1 MEPGGMQEM
10 TGAAT
15 TAAAV
20 GLVGCH
26 SCNLLSKAVS
36 TGKRAEIMCP
46 RCGATLHARKPNSI
60 ARTWALVIAAYICYI
75 PANLLPM
82 MAVTSFGNTQE
93 DTIMS
98 GVIYFLLH
106 GDWPI
111 GLVIFVASVV
121 VPLAKLF
128 TLTYLLIS
136 VQRKSQWRPRDRARL
151 YRMTEAVG
159 RWSMTD
165 IYVVTILV
173 ALVSLGNLATIEA
186 RLGAIF
192 FGGVVIITIFAA
204 MSFDPRQIWDNI
216 EPIHDKPA
224 S

>member
-1 MEPGGMQEM
+1 M
-10 TGAAT
+10 TVVAK
-15 TAAAV
+15 TAAAA
-20 GLVGCH
+20 GLVACH
-26 SCNLLSKAVS
+26 SCNLLSKAVA
-36 TGKRAEIMCP
+36 TGEATCP
-46 RCGATLHARKPNSI
+46 RCGEVLHARKPNSI
-60 ARTWALVIAAYICYI
+60 ARTWALLIAALICYI

-82 MAVTSFGNTQE
+82 TVVTSLGNTQE
-93 DTIMS
+93 DTIIS

-106 GDWPI
+106 EQWPI
-111 GLVIFVASVV
+111 GLVIFIASIVL
-121 VPLAKLF
+121 PLAKIT

-136 VQRKSQWRPRDRARL
+136 VQRKSQWRPEERARL

-186 RLGAIF
+186 GLGAIF
-192 FGGVVIITIFAA
+192 FGAVVIITIFAA
-204 MSFDPRQIWDNI
+204 MSFDPRQIWDNM

>member
-1 MEPGGMQEM
+1 M
-10 TGAAT
+10 TAVAK
-15 TAAAV
+15 TAAAA

-26 SCNLLSKAVS
+26 SCNLLSKVVS
-36 TGKRAEIMCP
+36 TDKHVQITCP
-46 RCGATLHARKPNSI
+46 RCGGALHARKPNSI
-60 ARTWALVIAAYICYI
+60 ARTWALVIAAYIFYI

-82 MAVTSFGNTQE
+82 TAVTSLGNVQE

-106 GDWPI
+106 GEWPI
-111 GLVIFVASVV
+111 GLVILIASIV

-136 VQRKSQWRPRDRARL
+136 VQRKSQWRPQDRARL

-173 ALVSLGNLATIEA
+173 ALVQLGNLATIEA
-186 RLGAIF
+186 GPGAIF
-192 FGGVVIITIFAA
+192 FGAVVVITLFAA
-204 MSFDPRQIWDNI
+204 MTFDPRQIWDNM
-216 EPIHDKPA
+216 EPTHDHPA

>member
-10 TGAAT
+10 TVAAT
-15 TAAAV
+15 TAAAA

-36 TGKRAEIMCP
+36 TEKHAVVTCP
-46 RCGATLHARKPNSI
+46 RCGAALHARKPNSI

-82 MAVTSFGNTQE
+82 TVITSLGNTQE

-106 GDWPI
+106 GEWPI

-121 VPLAKLF
+121 VPVAKLF

-136 VQRKSQWRPRDRARL
+136 VQRKSQWQPQERARL

-186 RLGAIF
+186 GPGAIF
-192 FGGVVIITIFAA
+192 FGAVVIITIFAA
-204 MSFDPRQIWDNI
+204 MSFDPRKIWDNM